1 MLSFTLS
8 VLPIANENKH
18 GMGDVPSPSIP
29 ILPGINF
36 SRKYVEEADSSNTCA
51 INARGEERAC
61 PPCPKEFNIEFRE
74 KKARSSAS

>member
-1 MLSFTLS
+1 MKT
-8 VLPIANENKH
+8 N
-18 GMGDVPSPSIP
+18 MGWETSPP
-29 ILPGINF
+29 PLCILPGINF